1 MTNVDFKYYIHWV
14 HMLAWRTLD
23 NYDLSQDES
32 KAIGAFIGYVK
43 SGKYISDKNTLLAKV
58 VSIVDGHLP
67 IKSTQ
72 MPKMRDEYTKK
83 ERMAINKGIRDL
95 HDALEEG
102 TPVWEYCQEY
112 LNCKT
117 GSRNTR
123 TPSANKLNLGKMT
136 IAIHG

>member
-1 MTNVDFKYYIHWV
+1 
-14 HMLAWRTLD
+14 MLAWRTLD

-72 MPKMRDEYTKK
+72 MPKMQDEYTKK

-102 TPVWEYCQEY
+102 TPVWEYC
-112 LNCKT
+112 
-117 GSRNTR
+117 
-123 TPSANKLNLGKMT
+123 
-136 IAIHG
+136 